1 MDVPFILQFVL
12 ICFDLQAM
20 QVLMPALHS
29 CENKHIYISLKKKS
43 KQIEILYKNYHQ
55 VYSSFCGLQNTLTE
69 LFCHALILLVVYVT
83 MSTLQ

>member
-1 MDVPFILQFVL
+1 MYL
-12 ICFDLQAM
+12 C
-20 QVLMPALHS
+20 LH
-29 CENKHIYISLKKKS
+29 CTPVKGLGIYEHIYISLKKKS